1 MAGARVHPVQAPS
14 VSVQH
19 VPRADAAESAL
30 DMSGDGS
37 SADDNRATIAK
48 AVKRMPWWL
57 AGMDD
62 NGAGP
67 IPYITFS
74 RDEWAQRRADTPLTL
89 SEADLAQLRG
99 INERVSLDEVVEIYL
114 PLSRLLN
121 LYVAATQELYRATA
135 TFLGNHDPKVPY
147 VIGMA
152 GSVAVGKSTTARILQ
167 SLLSRWPNHPRVDL
181 VTTDGFLHPNQVLQA
196 RGLMQ
201 RKGFPESYDVR
212 TLIQFVSDVKAGLP
226 KVQAPVY
233 SHLRYDIVPGEFQ
246 VVDQPHIMI
255 VEGLN
260 VLQPG
265 ESVPGQKPRVFVSD
279 FFDFT
284 IYVDAKVEEIRTWY
298 IERFLTLRDTAFRHP
313 ASYFH
318 RYSSLADTQA
328 RERASTIWREINE
341 VNLVENILPTRERA
355 HLILEKG
362 HDHMVQRVKLRK
374 L

>member
-1 MAGARVHPVQAPS
+1 
-14 VSVQH
+14 
-19 VPRADAAESAL
+19 
-30 DMSGDGS
+30 MSGDGYTP
-37 SADDNRATIAK
+37 DDSRSTVPK
-48 AVKRMPWWL
+48 AGGKCTHWWL
-57 AGMDD
+57 SGMDD
-62 NGAGP
+62 NGVGA
-67 IPYITFS
+67 IPYVAFS
-74 RDEWAQRRADTPLTL
+74 REEWAQRRADTPLTL

-167 SLLSRWPNHPRVDL
+167 SLLSRWSNHPRVDL
-181 VTTDGFLHPNQVLQA
+181 VTTDGFLFPNQVLEA

-201 RKGFPESYDVR
+201 RKGFPESYDLR
-212 TLIQFVSDVKAGLP
+212 ALIQFVSDVKAGLP
-226 KVQAPVY
+226 KVRAPVY

-255 VEGLN
+255 IEGLN
-260 VLQPG
+260 VLQAG
-265 ESVPGQKPRVFVSD
+265 EGVPGQKPRVFISD

-284 IYVDAKVEEIRTWY
+284 IYVDAKVEDVRTWY
-298 IERFLTLRDTAFRHP
+298 IERFLTLRDTAFRNP

-318 RYSSLADTQA
+318 RYASFSDAQA
-328 RERASTIWREINE
+328 RARASTIWREINE
-341 VNLVENILPTRERA
+341 VNLLENILPTRERA
-355 HLILEKG
+355 HLILGKG
-362 HDHMVQRVKLRK
+362 HDHVVQCVKLRK